1 MRTKLGLPIQEF
13 TTPYPVTVREDSS
26 IEELQELIKNLKVRH
41 IPVVSDGKA
50 VGIIS
55 DRDLRIVSALSAREK
70 FLVKASDLMTSDPV
84 TFQGNASIED
94 VILQMS
100 EEKIG
105 SVLVNDAQGNL
116 QGIFTVTDALGIL
129 IEILRGT
136 K

>member
-13 TTPYPVTVREDSS
+13 TTPYPVTAREDSS

-70 FLVKASDLMTSDPV
+70 FLVKASDLMTPDPV
-84 TFQGNASIED
+84 TFQGDASIED

-105 SVLVNDAQGNL
+105 SVLVNDVQGNL

-129 IEILRGT
+129 VEILRGT